1 MMKHDFLQSIFTPF
15 IRPIYRGIGHIL
27 MFHRI
32 CDRTVH
38 ERVAGAADIEY
49 PPEAFSN
56 ILLDLK
62 QDGYYFLSLNEV
74 YDILLSGKSSPE
86 FISISFDDGYAD
98 NYTTAYPILKELGIP
113 FAIYITT
120 AFPDHAAIPWWY
132 LLEDLLDIN
141 EKINFDYMSQNY
153 EYDLASSEDR
163 QKAGLVIRN
172 LIKPASQDD
181 LKTLTKLIFSDHGL
195 DPDKKIRELAL
206 NWDQLK
212 ILSMDPL
219 VTIAAHTINHLLLKN
234 LSIETAREEIN
245 GAQARLQE
253 KLGMAINHFAYP
265 FGGRAAAG
273 LREFQLVKE
282 AGFKTATTT
291 RQANIFPE
299 HNTHLESLPR
309 LDMGMYPD
317 FSSLKPALDGWIPAR
332 MNRLKRVVTE

>member
-1 MMKHDFLQSIFTPF
+1 MMGSNFLENIFTPF
-15 IRPIYRGIGHIL
+15 IQPIYRGIGHIL
-27 MFHRI
+27 MFHRV

-49 PPEAFSN
+49 PPEAFLN
-56 ILLDLK
+56 LLLDL
-62 QDGYYFLSLNEV
+62 QQNGYNFVSLNEV
-74 YDILLSGKSSPE
+74 YDILLSGKNSSE
-86 FISISFDDGYAD
+86 FISITFDDGYAD
-98 NYTTAYPILKELGIP
+98 NYTTAYPILKERGIP

-120 AFPDHAAIPWWY
+120 AFPDHAAIPWWS
-132 LLEDLLDIN
+132 LLEDLLDMHG
-141 EKINFDYMSQNY
+141 KINFDYRAQFY
-153 EYDLASSEDR
+153 EYDLANSEGR
-163 QKAGLVIRN
+163 QKAGLLIRN
-172 LIKPASQDD
+172 LMKSASQDD

-195 DPDKKIRELAL
+195 DPERKIQELAL

-212 ILSMDPL
+212 KLSMDPQ
-219 VTIAAHTINHLLLKN
+219 VTIAAHTINHLLLNN
-234 LSIETAREEIN
+234 LNIETAREEIN

-253 KLGMAINHFAYP
+253 KLKLEINHFAYP

-299 HNTHLESLPR
+299 HKAHMESLPR

-332 MNRLKRVVTE
+332 MNRFKRVVTE